1 MKPQRLHSIQPIQ
14 VLDSETNSAERKKK
28 KRFPKEKEGQT
39 GWKKAFNED
48 QTTLE

>member
-28 KRFPKEKEGQT
+28 RFPKEKEGQT

>member
-28 KRFPKEKEGQT
+28 RFLKEKEGQT
-39 GWKKAFNED
+39 G
-48 QTTLE
+48 

>member
-14 VLDSETNSAERKKK
+14 VLDSEKNSAERKN